1 MTQRVVAI
9 YDREMLLAFPRLF
22 ALLPVLAALL
32 VGPPA
37 RAADPA
43 MVTLYYYDRPPY
55 YVIGADDTVAGLAI
69 VPTRAAFERA
79 GIPYVLERTSV
90 QRIFELMR
98 NEQGPFCSPGWYR
111 TEERTRFA
119 KFTKPI
125 LRDKPTIGIARKG
138 FVVPPGT
145 RFADLAA
152 SNMTLLLSTEGFS
165 YGPYID
171 QIIARREQSQTIH
184 LTSGG
189 RRLMD
194 MLIAGRADLALTTEE
209 EAVTLLAAGGP
220 DYPIIHFPD
229 IQTGD
234 ARYIM
239 CSRGMSDETIARLDR
254 AIEAP

>member
-1 MTQRVVAI
+1 MVFQFSRV
-9 YDREMLLAFPRLF
+9 L
-22 ALLPVLAALL
+22 ALLPILTALL
-32 VGPPA
+32 VEPPA

-43 MVTLYYYDRPPY
+43 TVTLYYYDRPPY
-55 YVIGADDTVAGLAI
+55 YVIGADDTVSGLAI

-98 NEQGPFCSPGWYR
+98 NEQGSFCSPGWYR
-111 TEERTRFA
+111 TDERARFA

-138 FVVPPGT
+138 FTVPPGT

-171 QIIARREQSQTIH
+171 QIIARKDPSQIIH

-189 RRLMD
+189 HRLIE

-209 EAVTLLAAGGP
+209 EALTFAPDGAGGP
-220 DYPIIHFPD
+220 DYPIIHFAD
-229 IQTGD
+229 VQTGD